1 MTWQR
6 HKGTSTLPPRWT
18 SGRWTIYR
26 GTMREWTGKPVP
38 CWELWDTANHEH
50 HGYHRTIARAKARA
64 LVQDA
69 KLTNAATAP

>member
-26 GTMREWTGKPVP
+26 TVAGKRLY
-38 CWELWDTANHEH
+38 WELWDTHNPEH
-50 HGYHRTIARAKARA
+50 QGYHSELARAKRLAEH
-64 LVQDA
+64 LS
-69 KLTNAATAP
+69 NAATAP